1 MAPTG
6 SRKRIKPSPSGAQS
20 HSSASL
26 NSEVTSSPVG
36 AKCSTSQKQGSG
48 NWYPAL
54 WPAVSKASKAAPVT
68 EVARESISVA
78 QNVASSMTTSSESLL
93 HSPKQHRNPSLQL
106 TKKKG
111 ASTRS
116 LPADATTTKIN
127 IASDGS
133 ASTPTLD
140 SQFDTAGPPPNLV
153 QKEGSSEEA
162 AAATDDKNREQLK
175 QTTDTSPSETGA
187 EAVEADRVQTSSKP
201 ASGWFSWFY
210 TASSAE
216 DFPTGSQSERA
227 PETESTPTEPVAEE
241 QTPKNCETPSN
252 EPVSSAQTP
261 SASTTETP
269 TSSQKRTWFQMWYG
283 SSAPPQGADKFRP
296 EEHKDNPQTESLEPS
311 SAVNAPVHD
320 AKHAISSSNQPPAE
334 SQKTDGPFDTQVKN
348 TKSGWS
354 FWFSDSSHNLNQVAL
369 ADPPSVEASSAQGS
383 SSNQPRDSLQGE
395 TRLEQKAED
404 TKKGSI
410 KIKTP
415 RSSAAATDQIPSHV
429 QALPPESPPPRVS
442 EAAAAK
448 QLQKVLPNQVLPRF
462 SDTFAVKETPSLVQ
476 TIGRFLHYRRE
487 PDNKHVYMIRDPP
500 SIKKALAIGVHG
512 YFPAPLIR
520 TVLGQPTGTSV
531 RFATMAAEAIHKWT
545 ESHGYSCDVEKIALE
560 GEGRIA
566 ERIDLLW
573 KLLLNWVEKI
583 RKADFILVACHS
595 QGVPVAIMLVAKL
608 IAFGCLNATRVGV
621 CAMAGVN
628 MGPFPDYRSR
638 WISGSAGELFQFA
651 LPYSQVSK
659 DYEAALKC
667 AVDFGVRISYIGSID
682 DQLVSLESSLFSP
695 VIHPYIYR
703 AVFVDGRVHAP
714 SFLSHLVGFVLKLRN
729 LGISDHGLIRELS
742 SPLAGSLYT
751 GEGHSRLYDD
761 EAVYRLAIEFALET
775 SDVGN
780 ATLDVRRSHPSP
792 ANPYILPFAMRGLLE
807 EEYVRREL
815 YEETMQ
821 LLRQYD
827 DWKPSSKVL
836 KDVKFRLEGI
846 RSKL

>member
-6 SRKRIKPSPSGAQS
+6 SRKRVKPSPSGAESQS
-20 HSSASL
+20 SPSLSSD
-26 NSEVTSSPVG
+26 VTSTPVG
-36 AKCSTSQKQGSG
+36 AERSTSQKQGSG

-54 WPAVSKASKAAPVT
+54 WPVASKASKAAPIT

-78 QNVASSMTTSSESLL
+78 QNVASSMTTASETLL
-93 HSPKQHRNPSLQL
+93 HTPKQHRHPSLQL
-106 TKKKG
+106 TKKQG

-127 IASDGS
+127 VASDGS

-140 SQFDTAGPPPNLV
+140 SQFDTAGTAPNSV
-153 QKEGSSEEA
+153 RKEELSEEA
-162 AAATDDKNREQLK
+162 AVATDDKNGEQLK
-175 QTTDTSPSETGA
+175 QTTDNSPSETGA
-187 EAVEADRVQTSSKP
+187 EAAEPDQTQTSSKA

-216 DFPTGSQSERA
+216 DSPTGAQSERA

-241 QTPKNCETPSN
+241 QTPKNCGTPSN
-252 EPVSSAQTP
+252 DPVISAQTP
-261 SASTTETP
+261 SASGTETP
-269 TSSQKRTWFQMWYG
+269 PSAQKRTWFQMWYG
-283 SSAPPQGADKFRP
+283 SSAPPQGADTLRP
-296 EEHKDNPQTESLEPS
+296 EHKDNPQTETLEPS

-320 AKHAISSSNQPPAE
+320 SKRAISSSNQPPAE
-334 SQKTDGPFDTQVKN
+334 SQRTDGSLDTQVKN

-354 FWFSDSSHNLNQVAL
+354 LWFTDPSHNPHQVPVT
-369 ADPPSVEASSAQGS
+369 DPLSVEASTAQGS
-383 SSNQPRDSLQGE
+383 SSNQPQDSQQEEAGPQ
-395 TRLEQKAED
+395 QKAEV

-415 RSSAAATDQIPSHV
+415 KSSAAATDKIPSHV
-429 QALPPESPPPRVS
+429 QALPPEAPTPRVS
-442 EAAAAK
+442 EAGAAK
-448 QLQKVLPNQVLPRF
+448 QLQRVLPNQVLPRF

-487 PDNKHVYMIRDPP
+487 PDNKHVYRIRDPP

-545 ESHGYSCDVEKIALE
+545 ESHGYACDVEKIALE

-566 ERIDLLW
+566 ERVDLLW
-573 KLLLNWVEKI
+573 KLLLNWVEEI
-583 RKADFILVACHS
+583 READFILVACHS

-608 IAFGCLNATRVGV
+608 IAFGCLNAARVGV

-628 MGPFPDYRSR
+628 MGPFSDYRSR
-638 WISGSAGELFQFA
+638 WISGSAGELFEFA

-667 AVDFGVRISYIGSID
+667 ALDFGVRITYVGSID

-695 VIHPYIYR
+695 VAHPYIYR

-742 SPLAGSLYT
+742 APLAGSLYT

-775 SDVGN
+775 SNVSS
-780 ATLDVRRSHPSP
+780 ATLDVRRSLPSP
-792 ANPYILPFAMRGLLE
+792 SNPYILPFAMRGMLE

-827 DWKPSSKVL
+827 DWKPSTKVL

>member
-20 HSSASL
+20 QSSPSL
-26 NSEVTSSPVG
+26 SNEVTSSPG
-36 AKCSTSQKQGSG
+36 GGKRSTSQKQGSD

-78 QNVASSMTTSSESLL
+78 QNVASSITTSSESLL
-93 HSPKQHRNPSLQL
+93 HTPKQHRHPSLQL
-106 TKKKG
+106 TKKQG

-133 ASTPTLD
+133 ASTPALD
-140 SQFDTAGPPPNLV
+140 SQFGTAGPAPSSV
-153 QKEGSSEEA
+153 QKEESSEEA
-162 AAATDDKNREQLK
+162 AVATDDTNGEQLK
-175 QTTDTSPSETGA
+175 PTTDTSPSETGA
-187 EAVEADRVQTSSKP
+187 EAVEPGQAQTSSKP
-201 ASGWFSWFY
+201 ASSWFSWFY
-210 TASSAE
+210 TTTSTE
-216 DFPTGSQSERA
+216 DSPSGAQSERA

-241 QTPKNCETPSN
+241 QTPKNCETHSN
-252 EPVSSAQTP
+252 DPVISAQTP
-261 SASTTETP
+261 SASTTDTP
-269 TSSQKRTWFQMWYG
+269 ASIQKRTWFQMWYG
-283 SSAPPQGADKFRP
+283 SSAPPQGGDTLRP
-296 EEHKDNPQTESLEPS
+296 EEHKDNPQTETLEPS
-311 SAVNAPVHD
+311 SAENAPVHD
-320 AKHAISSSNQPPAE
+320 SKHAISSSNQPPAE
-334 SQKTDGPFDTQVKN
+334 TQRTDGPVDAQVKN
-348 TKSGWS
+348 AKSGWS
-354 FWFSDSSHNLNQVAL
+354 FWFRDSSHNSSQVSL
-369 ADPPSVEASSAQGS
+369 ADPWSIETSNAQGS
-383 SSNQPRDSLQGE
+383 SSNQPQDSLQEE
-395 TRLEQKAED
+395 TGLEQKAEV

-415 RSSAAATDQIPSHV
+415 KSSAAATDKIPSHV
-429 QALPPESPPPRVS
+429 QALPPETPTPRVS

-448 QLQKVLPNQVLPRF
+448 QLQRVLPNQVLPRF
-462 SDTFAVKETPSLVQ
+462 SDTFAVKETPSLMQ

-500 SIKKALAIGVHG
+500 GIKKALAIGVHG

-531 RFATMAAEAIHKWT
+531 RFATMAADAIHKWT
-545 ESHGYSCDVEKIALE
+545 ESHGYACDVEKIALE

-566 ERIDLLW
+566 ERVDLLW
-573 KLLLNWVEKI
+573 KLLLNWVEEI

-628 MGPFPDYRSR
+628 MGPFSDYRSR
-638 WISGSAGELFQFA
+638 WISGSAGELFEFA

-667 AVDFGVRISYIGSID
+667 ALDFGVRISYIGSID

-695 VIHPYIYR
+695 VVHPYIYR

-729 LGISDHGLIRELS
+729 LGISDHGLIREMS

-775 SDVGN
+775 SNVSN

-792 ANPYILPFAMRGLLE
+792 ANPYILPFAMRGILE
-807 EEYVRREL
+807 EDYVRREL